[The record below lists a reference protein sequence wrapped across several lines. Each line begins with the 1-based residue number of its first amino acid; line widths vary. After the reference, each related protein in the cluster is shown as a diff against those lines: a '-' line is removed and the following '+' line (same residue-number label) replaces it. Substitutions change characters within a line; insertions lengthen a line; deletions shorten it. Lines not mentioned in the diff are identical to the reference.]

1 MLENGQWLGRGSVL
15 VEGQSRGLPVE
26 CQVQVE
32 RDHTGVTLTGAWQ
45 AQGEAEQPFQARL
58 ASNDVGT
65 YTLSLYLGG
74 DRLHGTAKLDSPPNL
89 GLLWN
94 DSGTLH
100 ATFALFTV
108 SRGFGFRGFLRDC
121 SAPGGG
127 AGSAGSSAE
136 RGRVFTWEVAFSLRQ
151 EVLKGDNVVSLRRP
165 RR

>member
-1 MLENGQWLGRGSVL
+1 MLDNGQWLGRGSVL
-15 VEGQSRGLPVE
+15 AEGQSRGLPVE

-32 RDHTGVTLTGAWQ
+32 RDQTGVTLSGGWH
-45 AQGEAEQPFQARL
+45 AQGETEQPFQARL

-65 YTLSLYLGG
+65 YTLSLYLGA

-94 DSGTLH
+94 DAGTLH

-108 SRGFGFRGFLRDC
+108 SRGLGFRGFLRDC
-121 SAPGGG
+121 GDCSDGAGG
-127 AGSAGSSAE
+127 AGTVAE

-151 EVLKGDNVVSLRRP
+151 EVLKGDNVVSLHRR

>member
-1 MLENGQWLGRGSVL
+1 MLNNGQWLGRGSVL
-15 VEGQSRGLPVE
+15 AEGQSRGLPLE

-94 DSGTLH
+94 ESGSLH

-121 SAPGGG
+121 SVGPAGGG
-127 AGSAGSSAE
+127 SGAE

-151 EVLKGDNVVSLRRP
+151 EVLKGDNVVSLQRR

>member
-1 MLENGQWLGRGSVL
+1 MLESGQWLGRGSVL
-15 VEGQSRGLPVE
+15 AEGQSRGLPVE

-32 RDHTGVTLTGAWQ
+32 RDHTGVTLSGDWH
-45 AQGEAEQPFQARL
+45 AQGETEQPFQARL

-65 YTLSLYLGG
+65 YTLSLYLGA

-94 DSGTLH
+94 EAGTLH
-100 ATFALFTV
+100 ATFALFAV

-121 SAPGGG
+121 GHGAGG
-127 AGSAGSSAE
+127 AAAE

-151 EVLKGDNVVSLRRP
+151 DVLKGDNVVSLHRRRP
-165 RR
+165 